1 MQLLLF
7 MIVSIVRRSARAAS
21 FATLLVGF
29 VGVCAGQSTIFV
41 SRHADR
47 FGTEPDP
54 SLTPIG
60 MLQAQ
65 ALARLLVSANVRHIY
80 TTELLRTRQTAA
92 PIALKVNVRPIVI
105 PQTHFEELIARIRAS
120 ARPNESTLVI
130 GHRHT
135 VPKIVKALTGRD
147 IPALESNEYGRLVIV
162 TLWPGGSSSVVTV
175 SYGESPCS
183 ANFIR

>member
-1 MQLLLF
+1 MKLSRALLF
-7 MIVSIVRRSARAAS
+7 LVAS
-21 FATLLVGF
+21 L
-29 VGVCAGQSTIFV
+29 CAGPSTIFV

-54 SLTPIG
+54 SLTPLG
-60 MLQAQ
+60 MKQAK
-65 ALARLLVSANVRHIY
+65 ALARLLVSANIRHIY

-92 PIALKVNVRPIVI
+92 PTAREANVQPIVI
-105 PQTHFEELIARIRAS
+105 SETHFEELIADIRAS
-120 ARPNESTLVI
+120 ARPNESILVI

-162 TLWPGGSSSVVTV
+162 TLWPGGSSSVVALR
-175 SYGESPCS
+175 YGE
-183 ANFIR
+183 